1 MYEFSVSSTEPSNA
15 IRSPRF
21 PILESGNVSFP
32 KGKYIIECVP
42 SDDRC
47 SFIITHRIEGAP
59 LISRLLEEN
68 KAIYVCA
75 VSSPKSSYRKTY
87 TSETEEHCIPWNSDD
102 LGEPPIL
109 TPMIVSTV
117 PDSDLRL
124 NAKRDGVHQI
134 WDNQTITLRK
144 GSRLALGTL
153 IRFGSS
159 SILQL
164 LTLNPDQE
172 LGPGEFYVDAQ
183 TEEDFRFLVRLNP
196 KLHSFLQKKGSVRS
210 HIMTN
215 IVTACFA
222 LLQRESISDDDGGE
236 VSFRNLDILAD
247 HLKQK
252 NLSHWSEPDFRPEEV
267 ATKLYPH
274 DIPEQSEDE

>member
-1 MYEFSVSSTEPSNA
+1 MYQFSVSSTEPSNA

-21 PILESGNVSFP
+21 PILESGNISFP

-42 SDDRC
+42 GDDKC

-59 LISRLLEEN
+59 LISRLLQEN

-87 TSETEEHCIPWNSDD
+87 TSKTEEQCISWNSDD

-117 PDSDLRL
+117 PDRDLRL
-124 NAKRDGVHQI
+124 NAKKDGVHQI

-172 LGPGEFYVDAQ
+172 LGPGEFYVGAQ

-222 LLQRESISDDDGGE
+222 FLQREFKNDDDGGE
-236 VSFRNLDILAD
+236 SSSRNLDILAD

-274 DIPEQSEDE
+274 DIPDQSEDE